1 MFGALFILNLRHFGP
16 GQQHNDTQTTQ
27 SFYLLMGGINN
38 NNYPEGEACYQA
50 GMKWEA
56 NDDSNQIDTTSGA
69 EDAVLNLVEL
79 EQLHEE
85 SERMKGLGNKHMA
98 AQVSI

>member
-1 MFGALFILNLRHFGP
+1 MGLLGLSLTDKIEMGDI
-16 GQQHNDTQTTQ
+16 ND
-27 SFYLLMGGINN
+27 
-38 NNYPEGEACYQA
+38 NYPEDEACYQA
-50 GMKWEA
+50 GMNWEA
-56 NDDSNQIDTTSGA
+56 NDNSDQMIDTTSGA
-69 EDAVLNLVEL
+69 EDAVLDLVEL